1 MLAGLLSLAACS
13 ETDTSQE
20 EFADWQQKNETY
32 FKNLYQ
38 TAQGNTAKYK
48 IFKNWSFTADKATK
62 PEDHIVVEVLKSGT
76 GSGCPLYTD
85 SVAVHYEGRLIPSAT
100 YSGGYTFN
108 KTWAGDYNLQ
118 TMKTVTLSPSKS
130 VDGFT
135 TAVMNMHIGDAG
147 RFTFP
152 INWVMAPQHRRIPP
166 FQPIQRSSSTSRSLP
181 TAAPEPTFPP
191 FRQSPLLYGLM
202 SRKPTLFDI
211 YQKSILFHKEPGCLF
226 CLYP

>member
-1 MLAGLLSLAACS
+1 MKHLFYPLLMLAGLLSLAACS

-135 TAVMNMHIGDAG
+135 TAVMNMHIGD
-147 RFTFP
+147 R
-152 INWVMAPQHRRIPP
+152 WKVYIPY
-166 FQPIQRSSSTSRSLP
+166 QLGYGTSTPSNSTIP
-181 TAAPEPTFPP
+181 AY
-191 FRQSPLLYGLM
+191 S
-202 SRKPTLFDI
+202 TLIFDI
-211 YQKSILFHKEPGCLF
+211 TLVAYSRAGTHIPTIQAKPSFVWIDE
-226 CLYP
+226 

>member
-100 YSGGYTFN
+100 YSGRRLQSP
-108 KTWAGDYNLQ
+108 DYE
-118 TMKTVTLSPSKS
+118 
-130 VDGFT
+130 DRY
-135 TAVMNMHIGDAG
+135 AVAIEVCRRLYHCSDEHA
-147 RFTFP
+147 
-152 INWVMAPQHRRIPP
+152 HRRPLEGLHSLSTGLWHLNTVE
-166 FQPIQRSSSTSRSLP
+166 FHHSSLFNAHLRHHARCLQPRRNPHSHHSGK
-181 TAAPEPTFPP
+181 A
-191 FRQSPLLYGLM
+191 
-202 SRKPTLFDI
+202 
-211 YQKSILFHKEPGCLF
+211 LF
-226 CLYP
+226 CMD

>member
-135 TAVMNMHIGDAG
+135 TAVMNMHIGDRWKVYIPYQLGYGTSTPSNSTIPAYSTLIFEITLVAYRRAG
-147 RFTFP
+147 T
-152 INWVMAPQHRRIPP
+152 HIPT
-166 FQPIQRSSSTSRSLP
+166 IQ
-181 TAAPEPTFPP
+181 A
-191 FRQSPLLYGLM
+191 
-202 SRKPTLFDI
+202 KPSFVWID
-211 YQKSILFHKEPGCLF
+211 E
-226 CLYP
+226 

>member
-135 TAVMNMHIGDAG
+135 TAVMNMHIGD
-147 RFTFP
+147 R
-152 INWVMAPQHRRIPP
+152 WKVYIPY
-166 FQPIQRSSSTSRSLP
+166 QLGYGTSTPSNSTIP
-181 TAAPEPTFPP
+181 AY
-191 FRQSPLLYGLM
+191 S
-202 SRKPTLFDI
+202 TLIFDI
-211 YQKSILFHKEPGCLF
+211 TLVAYSRAGTHIPTIQAKPSFVWIDE
-226 CLYP
+226 

>member
-32 FKNLYQ
+32 FNNLYQ

-48 IFKNWSFTADKATK
+48 ILKNWSFTADKATK
-62 PEDHIVVEVLKSGT
+62 PEDHIVVEVLKNGT
-76 GSGCPLYTD
+76 GSGSPLYTD

-100 YSGGYTFN
+100 YAGGYAFD

-118 TMKTVTLSPSKS
+118 TMKPAVLSPSKL

-135 TAVMNMHIGDAG
+135 TAVMDMHIGDRWKVYIPYQLGYGTSTPNNSSIPAYSTLIFDITLVAYGRAG
-147 RFTFP
+147 TP
-152 INWVMAPQHRRIPP
+152 I
-166 FQPIQRSSSTSRSLP
+166 P
-181 TAAPEPTFPP
+181 TAQA
-191 FRQSPLLYGLM
+191 
-202 SRKPTLFDI
+202 
-211 YQKSILFHKEPGCLF
+211 KSSFEWIDE
-226 CLYP
+226 